1 MSGDPRDLYRA
12 VILEH
17 SKQPR
22 NFRALGEPARKA
34 EGYNP
39 LCGDQLTVYV
49 GLSGDILTEIAFQGV
64 GCALCLASASLMT
77 ERLRGRSRS
86 EAVAIAEA
94 FRELVS
100 TGSQAPSVV
109 DLGELTV
116 FAGAH
121 AFRSRIKCVL
131 LAWQAVRAVIDGGP
145 ASVSTE

>member
-1 MSGDPRDLYRA
+1 LYRD
-12 VILEH
+12 VVLDH
-17 SKQPR
+17 SKHPR

-49 GLSGDILTEIAFQGV
+49 DLSDGVLTQVAFQGV

-77 ERLRGRSRS
+77 ERLRGRSRG
-86 EAVAIAEA
+86 EAAEVAEA
-94 FRELVS
+94 FRLFVT
-100 TGSQAPSVV
+100 TGSRAPSAV

-121 AFRSRIKCVL
+121 AFASRIKCVL
-131 LAWQAVRAVIDGGP
+131 LAWQALQAAIEGDVD
-145 ASVSTE
+145 SVSTE